1 MKDEGSVGEINSMK
15 KTSSVFE
22 EKDVITN
29 VFKGRIRQIM
39 KFKGSDGVEKVKEN
53 LIDSFA
59 AIMVRV
65 IGYKELYEAWE
76 NQYTSQI
83 DDFKESDQISSTQA
97 VQTEWLE
104 LVPKVLCLQLNRLDY
119 TEME

>member
-1 MKDEGSVGEINSMK
+1 MKVEGEGSIGDIQKMK
-15 KTSSVFE
+15 KNSSIIE
-22 EKDVITN
+22 EKDVISRN
-29 VFKGRIRQIM
+29 FKGRIRQIM
-39 KFKGSDGVEKVKEN
+39 KYKGSDGTEKVKET

-83 DDFKESDQISSTQA
+83 DDFKESDQIQST
-97 VQTEWLE
+97 
-104 LVPKVLCLQLNRLDY
+104 
-119 TEME
+119 

>member
-15 KTSSVFE
+15 KASSVFE
-22 EKDVITN
+22 EKDVITK

-83 DDFKESDQISSTQA
+83 DDFKESD
-97 VQTEWLE
+97 
-104 LVPKVLCLQLNRLDY
+104 
-119 TEME
+119 

>member
-1 MKDEGSVGEINSMK
+1 MKDEGSFGEINSMK
-15 KTSSVFE
+15 KSSSVFE
-22 EKDVITN
+22 EKDVITR

-76 NQYTSQI
+76 N
-83 DDFKESDQISSTQA
+83 
-97 VQTEWLE
+97 
-104 LVPKVLCLQLNRLDY
+104 
-119 TEME
+119 

>member
-83 DDFKESDQISSTQA
+83 DDFKESDQISST
-97 VQTEWLE
+97 
-104 LVPKVLCLQLNRLDY
+104 
-119 TEME
+119 

>member
-1 MKDEGSVGEINSMK
+1 
-15 KTSSVFE
+15 
-22 EKDVITN
+22 
-29 VFKGRIRQIM
+29 M
-39 KFKGSDGVEKVKEN
+39 KFKGSDGVEKVKET

-83 DDFKESDQISSTQA
+83 DDFKESD
-97 VQTEWLE
+97 
-104 LVPKVLCLQLNRLDY
+104 
-119 TEME
+119 

>member
-1 MKDEGSVGEINSMK
+1 MQQEGNINQINMLK
-15 KTSSVFE
+15 KASSVFE
-22 EKDVITN
+22 EQDVITR

-39 KFKGSDGVEKVKEN
+39 KFKGSDGAEKVKET

-83 DDFKESDQISSTQA
+83 DDFKESDQISST
-97 VQTEWLE
+97 
-104 LVPKVLCLQLNRLDY
+104 
-119 TEME
+119 

>member
-1 MKDEGSVGEINSMK
+1 MKEEGSIGDINKMK
-15 KTSSVFE
+15 KSSSVFE
-22 EKDVITN
+22 EKDVITR

-39 KFKGSDGVEKVKEN
+39 KFKGSDGAEKMKET

-83 DDFKESDQISSTQA
+83 DDFKESD
-97 VQTEWLE
+97 
-104 LVPKVLCLQLNRLDY
+104 
-119 TEME
+119 